1 MSVPYEKRKALLRRF
16 HQMDRNG
23 DGILTVDE
31 VRRVV
36 QLSGLPESAVQITEC
51 PSAQEPIRTR
61 SRLRVHRCLDPHRAS
76 AAIICKR
83 HPLDS
88 ISTSR

>member
-1 MSVPYEKRKALLRRF
+1 MQTSVMSNFANAFV
-16 HQMDRNG
+16 
-23 DGILTVDE
+23 LT
-31 VRRVV
+31 
-36 QLSGLPESAVQITEC
+36 QITEC